1 MCPPGS
7 LHDRIVRHW
16 DLVRSYVIKDG
27 RLFLSLMAD
36 GGIYQFEPVANAG
49 SRAPGAESGRTVRR

>member
-7 LHDRIVRHW
+7 LHDRIVRDW
-16 DLVRSYVIKDG
+16 SFVRSYVLQGG

-36 GGIYQFEPVANAG
+36 AGIYEFEAIAG
-49 SRAPGAESGRTVRR
+49 AGRLTGLRTQA